1 MSHLSCGAVLIV
13 GTVADGDERRVPRPL
28 VRIESRTRHRIPAGP
43 VEVEHRPGLTNEHIF
58 IHPVSHALFLPL
70 SSVRRSRTAVAY
82 QYNATMTSNENN
94 ADILIL
100 SSAIGS
106 GHMRASAAVVRG
118 VDILDPEKRCQVVDF
133 PHEVSPG
140 VERLLRDT
148 YLEALKLWPTAYGKL
163 YQSSG
168 TGHRGTFVQ
177 QVQTVGLKTLE
188 RLVSSTGAR
197 ALVAPH
203 FYGAGVLGVY
213 KKQNPGMFS
222 AVVLTDYV
230 PHPIGVP
237 SNLDLYIVADDEAA
251 EAVAK
256 LGVPEE
262 RIHATGIPIDP
273 IFEEPADPGPA
284 RKEVLNLDD
293 DDLPVVLVMGGGLG
307 GGDLEDS
314 VSLLLQASEAMHL
327 VVLCGSNERSR
338 TRLERLA
345 KRGGHEATF
354 LAFTDR
360 VRELMAAGAV
370 LVTKPGGM
378 SCTEALASRLP
389 QVLYH
394 PIPGQEEDNAEAM
407 VRYGAGVMVRET
419 SQLLGQTLQIL
430 TSADHRHNMVQ
441 AAEAAHRPHS
451 ARSAASLVLAGL
463 P

>member
-1 MSHLSCGAVLIV
+1 
-13 GTVADGDERRVPRPL
+13 
-28 VRIESRTRHRIPAGP
+28 
-43 VEVEHRPGLTNEHIF
+43 
-58 IHPVSHALFLPL
+58 
-70 SSVRRSRTAVAY
+70 
-82 QYNATMTSNENN
+82 
-94 ADILIL
+94 
-100 SSAIGS
+100 
-106 GHMRASAAVVRG
+106 MRASAALVRG
-118 VDILDPEKRCQVVDF
+118 VDLLDPERTCSIVDF

-140 VERLLRDT
+140 VERLLRDA
-148 YLEALKLWPTAYGKL
+148 YLEALKLWPAAYGKL

-168 TGHRGTFVQ
+168 ASQPGSYVNYLRTA
-177 QVQTVGLKTLE
+177 GLKTLE
-188 RLVSSTGAR
+188 RLVSSTGAQ

-203 FYGAGVLGVY
+203 FYGAGVLGSY
-213 KKQNPGMFS
+213 KEQNPEMFS
-222 AVVLTDYV
+222 ALVLTDYV

-237 SNLDLYIVADDEAA
+237 SNLDLYVVADDVAA
-251 EAVAK
+251 EDVAK

-262 RIHATGIPIDP
+262 RIHPTGIPIDP
-273 IFEEPADPGPA
+273 IFEQPADPDPA
-284 RKEVLNLDD
+284 RREILNLDD

-307 GGDLEDS
+307 GGDLEES

-345 KRGGHEATF
+345 ERGGHEATF

-389 QVLYH
+389 QILYH
-394 PIPGQEEDNAEAM
+394 PIPGQEEDNAAAM

-419 SQLLGQTLQIL
+419 SQILGQTLKIL
-430 TSADHRHNMVQ
+430 TSPDHRHKMV
-441 AAEAAHRPHS
+441 EAANAAHKPHS
-451 ARSAASLVLAGL
+451 ARSAASLILAGL

>member
-1 MSHLSCGAVLIV
+1 M
-13 GTVADGDERRVPRPL
+13 
-28 VRIESRTRHRIPAGP
+28 
-43 VEVEHRPGLTNEHIF
+43 
-58 IHPVSHALFLPL
+58 
-70 SSVRRSRTAVAY
+70 
-82 QYNATMTSNENN
+82 ATMASNENN
-94 ADILIL
+94 ADVLIL

-118 VDILDPEKRCQVVDF
+118 VSLLDPEKRCSIVDF

-140 VERLLRDT
+140 VERLLRDA
-148 YLEALKLWPTAYGKL
+148 YLQALKLWPTAYGRL

-168 TGHRGTFVQ
+168 TGQQGPLVQ
-177 QVQTVGLKTLE
+177 QVQTAGLKPLE
-188 RLVSSTGAR
+188 RLVSSTGAQ

-203 FYGAGVLGVY
+203 FYGAGVLGAY
-213 KKQNPGMFS
+213 KEQNPGMFS

-237 SNLDLYIVADDEAA
+237 LNLDLYVVADDAAA
-251 EAVAK
+251 EVVEK

-262 RIHATGIPIDP
+262 RIHPTGIPIDP
-273 IFEEPADPGPA
+273 IFEEPADPDPA
-284 RKEVLNLDD
+284 RKEIQNLEDD
-293 DDLPVVLVMGGGLG
+293 ELPIVLVMGGGLG

-314 VSLLLQASEAMHL
+314 VSWLLQAAEAMHL
-327 VVLCGSNERSR
+327 VVLCGSNDRSR
-338 TRLERLA
+338 ERLERLA
-345 KRGGHEATF
+345 NRGGHEATF

-394 PIPGQEEDNAEAM
+394 PIPGQEEDNAAAM

-419 SQLLGQTLQIL
+419 SQILGQTLKIL
-430 TSADHRHNMVQ
+430 TSPDHRHKMI
-441 AAEAAHRPHS
+441 EAADAAHKPHS
-451 ARSAASLVLAGL
+451 ARSAASLILAGL

>member
-1 MSHLSCGAVLIV
+1 
-13 GTVADGDERRVPRPL
+13 
-28 VRIESRTRHRIPAGP
+28 
-43 VEVEHRPGLTNEHIF
+43 
-58 IHPVSHALFLPL
+58 
-70 SSVRRSRTAVAY
+70 
-82 QYNATMTSNENN
+82 
-94 ADILIL
+94 
-100 SSAIGS
+100 
-106 GHMRASAAVVRG
+106 MRASTALVRG
-118 VDILDPEKRCQVVDF
+118 VDLLDPEKSCSIVDF

-168 TGHRGTFVQ
+168 TGQPGSYVHYLRSA
-177 QVQTVGLKTLE
+177 GLKTLQ
-188 RLVSSTGAR
+188 RLVSSTGTQ

-203 FYGAGVLGVY
+203 FGAGVLGSY
-213 KKQNPGMFS
+213 KEQNPDMFS

-237 SNLDLYIVADDEAA
+237 LNLDLYVVADDAAA
-251 EAVAK
+251 EDVAK

-262 RIHATGIPIDP
+262 RIHPTGIPIDP
-273 IFEEPADPGPA
+273 IFEEPADPAPA
-284 RKEVLNLDD
+284 RKEILNLDD

-327 VVLCGSNERSR
+327 VVLCGSNDRSR

-345 KRGGHEATF
+345 NRAGQEATF

-389 QVLYH
+389 QVLYR
-394 PIPGQEEDNAEAM
+394 PIPGQEEENAAAM

-419 SQLLGQTLQIL
+419 SQILGQTLKIL
-430 TSADHRHNMVQ
+430 TSPDHRHKMV
-441 AAEAAHRPHS
+441 EAANAAHKPHS
-451 ARSAASLVLAGL
+451 ARSAASLILAGL

>member
-1 MSHLSCGAVLIV
+1 
-13 GTVADGDERRVPRPL
+13 
-28 VRIESRTRHRIPAGP
+28 
-43 VEVEHRPGLTNEHIF
+43 
-58 IHPVSHALFLPL
+58 
-70 SSVRRSRTAVAY
+70 
-82 QYNATMTSNENN
+82 
-94 ADILIL
+94 
-100 SSAIGS
+100 
-106 GHMRASAAVVRG
+106 MRASTALVRG
-118 VDILDPEKRCQVVDF
+118 VDLLDPEKSCSIVDF

-168 TGHRGTFVQ
+168 TGQPGSYVHYLRSA
-177 QVQTVGLKTLE
+177 GLKTLQ
-188 RLVSSTGAR
+188 RLVSSTGTQ

-203 FYGAGVLGVY
+203 FFGAGVLGSY
-213 KKQNPGMFS
+213 KEQNPDMFS

-237 SNLDLYIVADDEAA
+237 LNLDLYVVADDAAA
-251 EAVAK
+251 EDVAK

-262 RIHATGIPIDP
+262 RIHPTGIPIDP
-273 IFEEPADPGPA
+273 IFEEPADPA
-284 RKEVLNLDD
+284 RKEILNLDD

-327 VVLCGSNERSR
+327 VVLCGSNDRSR

-345 KRGGHEATF
+345 NRAGQEATF

-389 QVLYH
+389 QVLYR
-394 PIPGQEEDNAEAM
+394 PIPGQEEENAAAM

-419 SQLLGQTLQIL
+419 SQILGQTLKIL
-430 TSADHRHNMVQ
+430 TSPDHRHKMV
-441 AAEAAHRPHS
+441 EAANAAHKPHS
-451 ARSAASLVLAGL
+451 ARSAASLILAGL

>member
-1 MSHLSCGAVLIV
+1 M
-13 GTVADGDERRVPRPL
+13 
-28 VRIESRTRHRIPAGP
+28 
-43 VEVEHRPGLTNEHIF
+43 
-58 IHPVSHALFLPL
+58 L
-70 SSVRRSRTAVAY
+70 SSSLDPALAVPSRLAVAY
-82 QYNATMTSNENN
+82 QYNATMASNENS

-118 VDILDPEKRCQVVDF
+118 VDLLDPEKRCSIVDF
-133 PHEVSPG
+133 PHKVSPG
-140 VERLLRDT
+140 VERLLRDA
-148 YLEALKLWPTAYGKL
+148 YLQALKLWPTAYGRL
-163 YQSSG
+163 YESSG
-168 TGHRGTFVQ
+168 TGQQGTLVQ
-177 QVQTVGLKTLE
+177 QVQTAGLKTLE
-188 RLVSSTGAR
+188 RLVSSTGAQ

-213 KKQNPGMFS
+213 KKQNPQMFS

-237 SNLDLYIVADDEAA
+237 LNLDLYVVADDAAA
-251 EAVAK
+251 EDVAK

-273 IFEEPADPGPA
+273 IFEEPADPSPA

-307 GGDLEDS
+307 GGDLEES
-314 VSLLLQASEAMHL
+314 VMLLLQASEAMHL
-327 VVLCGSNERSR
+327 VVLCGSNERIR
-338 TRLERLA
+338 ARLERLA
-345 KRGGHEATF
+345 DRRGYEATF

-360 VRELMAAGAV
+360 VRELMAGGTV

-394 PIPGQEEDNAEAM
+394 PIPGQEEDNAAAM

-419 SQLLGQTLQIL
+419 SQILGQTLKIL
-430 TSADHRHNMVQ
+430 TSPDHRHKMV
-441 AAEAAHRPHS
+441 EAAKTAHKPHS
-451 ARSAASLVLAGL
+451 ARSAASLILAGL